1 VRAAVLREIGG
12 QLAIEDVSEPQQP
25 AVVVRAAGV
34 SFADTLIRRGAYP
47 QMPEFPFVPGSE
59 IAGELDGRRVMGFV
73 RGAGGGYAEKAAV
86 DPRWILDLPDGASFA
101 EGAGF
106 LLGFL
111 TAWIPLT
118 RQLPSVEGRTVLVH
132 AAAGGVG
139 SAAVQVARHLG
150 ARVVGT
156 ASTEEK
162 RAFVREL
169 GAESV
174 YGYDEFADAVR
185 PDIVVDPVGGSVFV
199 RSLSALEPLGAII
212 AIGYAA
218 GPWQDVSPQLIV
230 GRNISVVGFYL
241 GRLMRL
247 RPEVVRRAAEE
258 LVELWRAGALK
269 PIVGGEYSL
278 DDATDALD
286 ALESRRT
293 VGKIVLVL

>member
-1 VRAAVLREIGG
+1 VRAAVLHEIGG
-12 QLAIEDVSEPQQP
+12 RLRVEEVPEPDQP

-34 SFADTLIRRGAYP
+34 SFADALMRRGQYP
-47 QMPEFPFVPGSE
+47 QMPELPFVPGSE
-59 IAGELDGRRVMGFV
+59 IAGELEGRRVMGFV
-73 RGAGGGYAEKAAV
+73 RDTGGGYAERAAV
-86 DPRWILDLPDGASFA
+86 DPKWIFDLPRDASFA

-111 TAWIPLT
+111 TVWIPLT
-118 RQLPSVEGRTVLVH
+118 RQLPSIAGRTVLVH

-139 SAAVQVARHLG
+139 SAAVQLARHLG
-150 ARVVGT
+150 ARVIGT

-169 GAESV
+169 GAERV
-174 YGYDEFADAVR
+174 YDYETFGDNVKAD
-185 PDIVVDPVGGSVFV
+185 IIVDPVGGGVFA
-199 RSLSALEPLGAII
+199 RSLSALEPLGAIV

-218 GPWQDVSPQLIV
+218 GPWQEVNPALIV
-230 GRNISVVGFYL
+230 GRNVSVVGFYL

-247 RPEVVRRAAEE
+247 RPEAVRTAAAE
-258 LVELWRAGALK
+258 VIELWRAGVVK

-278 DDATDALD
+278 EDATDAVD

-293 VGKIVLVL
+293 IGKVVLVP